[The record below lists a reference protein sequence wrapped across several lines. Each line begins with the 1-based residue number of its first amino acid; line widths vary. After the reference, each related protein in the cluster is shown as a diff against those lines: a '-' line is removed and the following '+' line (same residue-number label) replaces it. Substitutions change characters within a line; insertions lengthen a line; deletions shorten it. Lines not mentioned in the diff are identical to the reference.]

1 MAEEKV
7 HGGVQFG
14 VNFDGCN
21 HPKIPCHSD
30 TLDGEE
36 CQEEG
41 DLQLWVIG
49 EAQESEHG
57 PIFIS
62 LLIETWF
69 LFVRI

>member
-7 HGGVQFG
+7 HRGVEFG
-14 VNFDGCN
+14 VNFDGWN

-30 TLDGEE
+30 TVDGEV

-57 PIFIS
+57 PTYIS
-62 LLIETWF
+62 L
-69 LFVRI
+69 